1 MFHDNEF
8 DQPDEL
14 LNAQPL
20 LRQKQ
25 LQKHYRR
32 QADQNEMARDEQTTT
47 PQQLD
52 HRLVDQSISTGQC
65 SSTAHFNVEDT
76 VELKF
81 EEELD
86 DQSDQTVKK

>member
-1 MFHDNEF
+1 MFYDNEF

-14 LNAQPL
+14 LNAQ

-25 LQKHYRR
+25 LHKHHRR
-32 QADQNEMARDEQTTT
+32 QPDQNEMARDER
-47 PQQLD
+47 QLELD
-52 HRLVDQSISTGQC
+52 RRLVDQSISTGQC

-86 DQSDQTVKK
+86 DQSDQTVKKMT